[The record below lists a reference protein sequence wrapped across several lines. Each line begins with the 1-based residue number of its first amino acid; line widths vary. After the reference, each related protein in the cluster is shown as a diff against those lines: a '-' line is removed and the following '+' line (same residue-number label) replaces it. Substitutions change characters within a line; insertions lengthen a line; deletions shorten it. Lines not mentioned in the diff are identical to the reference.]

1 MSESENTFVC
11 DTTGYLE
18 RRNERSNGSLVLKPY
33 PTNTNAMQGA
43 ADSPE
48 TGGLCTQSRVRSTSK
63 DRDRRPLKLDLK
75 VCGNAAQPRDWSLEA
90 TRFLSRLSRADV
102 RICEVRNGML

>member
-11 DTTGYLE
+11 DTTGYWRGE
-18 RRNERSNGSLVLKPY
+18 MKGPTIGFGVVLKPY

-75 VCGNAAQPRDWSLEA
+75 VWWQRRA
-90 TRFLSRLSRADV
+90 TT
-102 RICEVRNGML
+102 